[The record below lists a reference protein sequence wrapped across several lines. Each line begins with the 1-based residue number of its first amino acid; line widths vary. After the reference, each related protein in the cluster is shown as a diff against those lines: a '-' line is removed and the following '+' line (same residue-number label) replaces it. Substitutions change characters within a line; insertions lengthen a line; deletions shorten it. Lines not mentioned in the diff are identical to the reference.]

1 MDHDIIHHTESIPTR
16 EPMTRDQAVKVINN
30 VTEEFE
36 LEDWQKATL
45 LGLLTSTGPVV
56 LSRARPQGKT
66 RIRQAYDRIEEARA
80 HGLA

>member
-1 MDHDIIHHTESIPTR
+1 MEHDIHTESIPTR
-16 EPMTRDQAVKVINN
+16 EPMTRDQAVKVINS

-36 LEDWQKATL
+36 LEDWQKVAL
-45 LGLLTSTGPVV
+45 LGLLAHEGPIT
-56 LSRARPQGKT
+56 LSHPRQGGKT